1 MAAIIR
7 SNKETNL
14 QVKWRVVLISCQ
26 FLSSGDW
33 EWSEIGHER
42 SFSSPMLLRI
52 PAIGDKSDRNKS
64 VAGHR
69 ASVAVLAC
77 LQLMKTNSTG
87 MIRLRPPFSPSFFDF
102 EMMELIE
109 MNAIRR
115 RIQTMVIQSPQLA
128 DVATV
133 GQKCN
138 WENNDYF
145 WEYFPV
151 S

>member
-1 MAAIIR
+1 MFAV
-7 SNKETNL
+7 NEDKL
-14 QVKWRVVLISCQ
+14 
-26 FLSSGDW
+26 DW
-33 EWSEIGHER
+33 NDSVA
-42 SFSSPMLLRI
+42 
-52 PAIGDKSDRNKS
+52 PAILS
-64 VAGHR
+64 V
-69 ASVAVLAC
+69 LC
-77 LQLMKTNSTG
+77 
-87 MIRLRPPFSPSFFDF
+87 DF